1 MPRAT
6 EDKPLE
12 SQLEKEISKD
22 RYDELSKDVQKFVS
36 DEDPDSKER
45 DLIPMKLDEDAYRK
59 YADDVLPM
67 QPHEVDF
74 ETTVAN
80 LQKLFASKKTLIR
93 RRLDCPRLT
102 ASYVPFCD
110 YANIIKRMDEDAQLN
125 ELDHSAL
132 ETPQFVASLQDPS
145 LRKVRLRMLRRLDA
159 HGEDTPLTIEDF
171 VAECENFTAL
181 RRDNTDMEGCHD
193 IHAVQKKKVKCG
205 GPHYRSTCPLLS
217 TDTGQ
222 KMRQKSRRR
231 SYRRKR
237 SQCKNVV
244 IFATENARTYRDVTI
259 RGRSLRFQLDTGT
272 DITLISRQTWKELLK
287 GGQLFTQIDFAEAYL
302 QVEVEEESKELSTV
316 NTHRS
321 LYRYNRLPSGVKSA
335 PCIFE
340 QITDSMICGLEDVA
354 AYLDDVIVTDRTHEE
369 HRRNLEA
376 LFGRIHEY
384 GFRVRME

>member
-1 MPRAT
+1 
-6 EDKPLE
+6 
-12 SQLEKEISKD
+12 
-22 RYDELSKDVQKFVS
+22 
-36 DEDPDSKER
+36 
-45 DLIPMKLDEDAYRK
+45 
-59 YADDVLPM
+59 
-67 QPHEVDF
+67 
-74 ETTVAN
+74 
-80 LQKLFASKKTLIR
+80 
-93 RRLDCPRLT
+93 
-102 ASYVPFCD
+102 
-110 YANIIKRMDEDAQLN
+110 MDEDAQLN

-272 DITLISRQTWKELLK
+272 DITLISRQTWKELVCPPLEPCVMPVK
-287 GGQLFTQIDFAEAYL
+287 
-302 QVEVEEESKELSTV
+302 TV
-316 NTHRS
+316 
-321 LYRYNRLPSGVKSA
+321 
-335 PCIFE
+335 
-340 QITDSMICGLEDVA
+340 D
-354 AYLDDVIVTDRTHEE
+354 
-369 HRRNLEA
+369 
-376 LFGRIHEY
+376 
-384 GFRVRME
+384 